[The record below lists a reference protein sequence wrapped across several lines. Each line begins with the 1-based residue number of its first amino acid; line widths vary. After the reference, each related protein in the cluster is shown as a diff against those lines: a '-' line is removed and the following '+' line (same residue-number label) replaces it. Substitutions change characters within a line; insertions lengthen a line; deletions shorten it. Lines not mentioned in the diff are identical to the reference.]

1 MRLIVLTLL
10 AVGGLLA
17 DSAQA
22 AEKPLTLEAALA
34 TVDAPHP
41 RLQSAQAQLD
51 LALADQQIAGSSK
64 DATLTLEGA
73 LRRGQT
79 TLNPPNWQD
88 DNSARVVLRKTL
100 LDFGREQGFVEAAR
114 QQVNAQRL
122 ALLDAGDA
130 RRIDIMARY
139 FDVLLA
145 DAQAAADN
153 EYMAVYY
160 VSWDDAKKRYELGEL
175 NSRDLT
181 QLEARYQDQREK
193 RNRNQ
198 FMQRTSRQKLSNA
211 MNQPGHLANVLAMP
225 PLLQNNQA
233 LPEYEDLLTFTMQ
246 HNRKLLALQS
256 QLNGVASRTDAIR
269 ASRAPTVDME
279 LSANDYSR
287 DNVTRDHYSGS
298 LILNWPIYQGERVDG
313 KLARET
319 AERLRIEAEAEQFRR
334 DLAENLLET
343 WLEIDWL
350 KNTARPAAKVQ
361 VNYRDQ
367 ALERARAEYE
377 MEMKTNL
384 GTAMADTQTASLRS
398 QQVEFRLAL
407 AIARLEA
414 LLGQPIA
421 EIVQPKLA
429 EKK

>member
-1 MRLIVLTLL
+1 VRLIALVFL
-10 AVGGLLA
+10 AVGGLA
-17 DSAQA
+17 AGGVQA
-22 AEKPLTLEAALA
+22 AEKALTLEAALA
-34 TVDAPHP
+34 AADAPHP
-41 RLQSAQAQLD
+41 QLQSAQAQLD
-51 LALADQQIAGSSK
+51 LALADQQIASSSK

-79 TLNPPNWQD
+79 TLNPPSWLD
-88 DNSARVVLRKTL
+88 DNSARLVLRKPL

-114 QQVNAQRL
+114 QEVNAQRL
-122 ALLDAGDA
+122 ALLEARDA

-153 EYMAVYY
+153 EYTAAYY
-160 VSWDDAKKRYELGEL
+160 VSWDDAKKRFELGEL

-193 RNRNQ
+193 RNRSQ
-198 FMQRTSRQKLSNA
+198 TLQRTSRQKLSNA
-211 MNQPGHLANVLAMP
+211 INQPGHLPNLLDMP
-225 PLLQNNQA
+225 RLPQNNLA
-233 LPEYEDLLTFTMQ
+233 LPEYEDLLPLAMQ

-256 QLNGVASRTDAIR
+256 RLNGVASRTDAIR

-279 LSANDYSR
+279 LSASDYSR
-287 DNVTRDHYSGS
+287 DTVTRDRYSGG
-298 LILNWPIYQGERVDG
+298 LVLNWPIYQGERVDG
-313 KLARET
+313 KLARES
-319 AERLRIEAEAEQFRR
+319 AERIRIEAQAEQFRR
-334 DLAENLLET
+334 DLAESLLDT

-361 VNYRDQ
+361 INYRDQ

-384 GTAMADTQTASLRS
+384 GTAMADTQAASLRS

-421 EIVQPKLA
+421 EIIQPKLA